1 MARVHHFSWSWNLA
15 STPEALWPL
24 VSDTNRFNA
33 DIGLPRL
40 QQETLTENGKSTR
53 RASFKALGQSFAWDE
68 QPFEWQRPSRFGFV
82 RRYHRGPIQEVR
94 TSVQLTAQDAGTVLQ
109 FTTEITA
116 TNAFWSALVRPLMR
130 IIGKPRIRAAF
141 ARYDRL
147 AAMPKAM
154 EDMPKQPVTFI
165 PGGRE
170 RLNAFRATLLEQR
183 VNPGLLASL
192 IDVIG
197 TANDL
202 AVARMRPY
210 ALADAWEQNRKDVLS
225 LCLQAARVGL
235 LEFRW
240 EFLCP
245 LCRGPQQSVSTLA
258 DAQNQLHCGSCNIDF
273 AVDLDR
279 SVELTFRPN
288 QAIRQYSDQ
297 QFCVGGPQVT
307 PHIVAQMRLG
317 AGETK
322 DLPLALEPG
331 RYRLRGLF
339 QQGGALFIA
348 NDTNAQTIE
357 STVGA
362 WQTGETEISTTGAL
376 RVHNPKAVDVLV
388 MFERMAWT
396 DQAATAA
403 EVTALQMFRDLFSSE
418 ALRAGEHISVGQLT
432 VVFTDLKGS
441 TKMYQQI
448 GDAPAFG
455 VVLEHFDIIKSA
467 IADYDG
473 AIVKNIGDAIM
484 AVFKRPANAIQ
495 AMLRAQ
501 KALAHPPKGQHA
513 LILRSGMHQGVC
525 IAVNLNNRLDYFGT
539 TVNKAA
545 RLEGKSSGTD
555 VVISADVFADPEVQ
569 ALIAPSGAYI
579 ATPFE
584 DELKGFEGKVKLYR
598 ISLAA

>member
-1 MARVHHFSWSWNLA
+1 MNENIFDIDIDI
-15 STPEALWPL
+15 
-24 VSDTNRFNA
+24 DTTMIN
-33 DIGLPRL
+33 P
-40 QQETLTENGKSTR
+40 
-53 RASFKALGQSFAWDE
+53 
-68 QPFEWQRPSRFGFV
+68 
-82 RRYHRGPIQEVR
+82 
-94 TSVQLTAQDAGTVLQ
+94 
-109 FTTEITA
+109 
-116 TNAFWSALVRPLMR
+116 
-130 IIGKPRIRAAF
+130 
-141 ARYDRL
+141 
-147 AAMPKAM
+147 
-154 EDMPKQPVTFI
+154 TFI
-165 PGGRE
+165 FVDGSYYCFHRY
-170 RLNAFRATLLEQR
+170 
-183 VNPGLLASL
+183 
-192 IDVIG
+192 
-197 TANDL
+197 
-202 AVARMRPY
+202 Y
-210 ALADAWEQNRKDVLS
+210 ALQRWWKSAYPDEPLTIPAENEAFVQKYKKTFINNLKSIPRKLNIRKDPVKPILI
-225 LCLQAARVGL
+225 VGKD
-235 LEFRW
+235 
-240 EFLCP
+240 CP
-245 LCRGPQQSVSTLA
+245 RENIWRMDIFKDYKGTRTL
-258 DAQNQLHCGSCNIDF
+258 DDGF
-273 AVDLDR
+273 M
-279 SVELTFRPN
+279 
-288 QAIRQYSDQ
+288 
-297 QFCVGGPQVT
+297 GGPFFKM
-307 PHIVAQMRLG
+307 AY
-317 AGETK
+317 EE
-322 DLPLALEPG
+322 D
-331 RYRLRGLF
+331 LF

-348 NDTNAQTIE
+348 NDTNAKTIE

-362 WQTGETEISTTGAL
+362 WQTGETEISITGTL
-376 RVHNPKAVDVLV
+376 RVHNPKAEDVLV

-501 KALAHPPKGQHA
+501 KALAHPPKGEQE
-513 LILRSGMHQGVC
+513 LTLRSGMHQGVC

-555 VVISADVFADPEVQ
+555 VVVSIDVFNDPEVQ
-569 ALIAPSGAYI
+569 ALIAPNGGYV